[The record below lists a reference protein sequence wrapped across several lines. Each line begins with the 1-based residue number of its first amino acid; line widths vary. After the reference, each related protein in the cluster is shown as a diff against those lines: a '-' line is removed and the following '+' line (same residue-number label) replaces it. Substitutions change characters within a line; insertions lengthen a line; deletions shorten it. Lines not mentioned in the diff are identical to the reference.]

1 MRGGATRLL
10 QRATTRTLGRMTV
23 LLAAF
28 LSPLAMIVVA
38 GAIVA
43 IAKILSLPKPKVG
56 ALIWM
61 SIALA
66 AAGAIASLIYT
77 IGWMI
82 WYENTT
88 GYSAG
93 NAPLGWIFFYG
104 PASAALGQLLALI
117 VWWFRKPRTGVT
129 NAA

>member
-1 MRGGATRLL
+1 
-10 QRATTRTLGRMTV
+10 MTV